1 MIDSHSFYFQKFRNF
16 LKKSAKKFPGHRLK
30 ICFCIP
36 ASPTDGF
43 YSQIAMFRL
52 ALDRLGE
59 VYKQAN
65 IMVTI
70 GGSDVGTLPKRW
82 KPYLKKNVK
91 LHWVGSELYQKYGD
105 FAQGNARF
113 LQDYSAYDV
122 VIFCDA
128 DTLPLKPIDD
138 LLIRIQNYHEV
149 MGVIA
154 HYTFP
159 HSPGEN
165 VEEIWRMLASQ
176 FVEKPI
182 EFSFRHTLVSD
193 TNFPEFPNSPFY
205 VNFGFVVMTP
215 EIIRTICDTYLKIR
229 PNLIPIL
236 KNPRFTGQIALTLS
250 LLAHDIPTN
259 ALGLRYNFPN
269 DIIAEKL
276 HAEEMKDIRI
286 MHYLRTDKFN
296 RQRIFANKDSFEK
309 FLLLELDGSNKIFQ
323 NYIKKL
329 TSGKYPFSF

>member
-128 DTLPLKPIDD
+128 DTLPLKPID
-138 LLIRIQNYHEV
+138 
-149 MGVIA
+149 
-154 HYTFP
+154 
-159 HSPGEN
+159 
-165 VEEIWRMLASQ
+165 
-176 FVEKPI
+176 
-182 EFSFRHTLVSD
+182 
-193 TNFPEFPNSPFY
+193 
-205 VNFGFVVMTP
+205 
-215 EIIRTICDTYLKIR
+215 KI
-229 PNLIPIL
+229 
-236 KNPRFTGQIALTLS
+236 
-250 LLAHDIPTN
+250 
-259 ALGLRYNFPN
+259 
-269 DIIAEKL
+269 
-276 HAEEMKDIRI
+276 
-286 MHYLRTDKFN
+286 
-296 RQRIFANKDSFEK
+296 
-309 FLLLELDGSNKIFQ
+309 
-323 NYIKKL
+323 
-329 TSGKYPFSF
+329 